1 MENPQLGFDLILPLS
16 KVVNLGKSRLSFN
29 IFNSLLKPEFSRL
42 KTEVT
47 DCHED

>member
-29 IFNSLLKPEFSRL
+29 SLLKPEFSRL